1 MKRTILSLALTSV
14 LAACGS
20 AADAPAPEP
29 VAPVQQAETALP
41 ETSLPPTTLA
51 EPAPAPEQPKIDVAA
66 PSDFLDPMSNTGGT
80 PFEAPAADET
90 PVSEGDLKFLNIGVA
105 RAVMEYRMV
114 GESLKWGLAGS
125 MGQGVDAWIK
135 LEVARCRA
143 DTEGAFRYQTELNQA
158 QSRDM
163 CIGQAYGLWALVNGT
178 AGTEGSPRQCLEK
191 GYCGYMFRQY
201 DLSADPAFAPAGML
215 DSAA

>member
-1 MKRTILSLALTSV
+1 MKRTILPLALTSV

-20 AADAPAPEP
+20 AAEAPAPEP
-29 VAPVQQAETALP
+29 VAHAPQAETA
-41 ETSLPPTTLA
+41 LPPTTLA
-51 EPAPAPEQPKIDVAA
+51 EPEPAPEQPKIDVAA

-80 PFEAPAADET
+80 TFGAPAVDET
-90 PVSEGDLKFLNIGVA
+90 PVPEGDLKFLNIGVA
-105 RAVMEYRMV
+105 RAVAEYRMV

-125 MGQGVDAWIK
+125 MGRGVDAWIK
-135 LEVARCRA
+135 QEVARCRA
-143 DTEGAFRYQTELNQA
+143 DTEETFRYQTELNRA

-201 DLSADPAFAPAGML
+201 DLAADPAFAPAGML

>member
-1 MKRTILSLALTSV
+1 MKRTILSLALTSI

-29 VAPVQQAETALP
+29 VAPVQQAEAA
-41 ETSLPPTTLA
+41 LPPTTLA
-51 EPAPAPEQPKIDVAA
+51 GPEPTPEQPKIDAIV
-66 PSDFLDPMSNTGGT
+66 PSDFLDPMSDTGGT

-90 PVSEGDLKFLNIGVA
+90 PVSEGDLKFLNLGVA
-105 RAVMEYRMV
+105 RAVMEYRMT
-114 GESLKWGLAGS
+114 GESLKQGLAGA

-135 LEVARCRA
+135 LEVARCHA
-143 DTEGAFRYQTELNQA
+143 DTEETFRYQTALSSA

-201 DLSADPAFAPAGML
+201 DLSADPAFVPAGML

>member
-1 MKRTILSLALTSV
+1 MKRTIISLALTSA

-29 VAPVQQAETALP
+29 VVHVPQAETALP
-41 ETSLPPTTLA
+41 PTTPA
-51 EPAPAPEQPKIDVAA
+51 ESEPAPEQPKIDVAA
-66 PSDFLDPMSNTGGT
+66 PSDFLDPLTTQGGT
-80 PFEAPAADET
+80 PFGAPAAAEA
-90 PVSEGDLKFLNIGVA
+90 PVAEGDLKFLNLGVA

-114 GESLKWGLAGS
+114 GESLKWGLAGA
-125 MGQGVDAWIK
+125 MGQGVDAWLK
-135 LEVARCRA
+135 LEVTRCRA
-143 DTEGAFRYQTELNQA
+143 DTEETFRYQMALSSA

-201 DLSADPAFAPAGML
+201 DLSADPAFTPSGML

>member
-1 MKRTILSLALTSV
+1 MKRTTLSLALISV

-29 VAPVQQAETALP
+29 VAPVQQAEVA
-41 ETSLPPTTLA
+41 LPPTTLA

-66 PSDFLDPMSNTGGT
+66 PSGYLDPMSDTSGT
-80 PFEAPAADET
+80 PFKTPAADEA
-90 PVSEGDLKFLNIGVA
+90 PVSEGDLKFLNLGVA
-105 RAVMEYRMV
+105 RAVAEYRMV
-114 GESLKWGLAGS
+114 GESLKWALAGA

-135 LEVARCRA
+135 LEVSRCRA
-143 DTEGAFRYQTELNQA
+143 DADETFRYQTEPNQT

-191 GYCGYMFRQY
+191 GYCGYMFKQY
-201 DLSADPAFAPAGML
+201 DLSADPVFAPAGML